1 MKVFLLVLMI
11 SYLKSEKS
19 KKVLHENFVDLNQA
33 LQDHHRVIKWNHK
46 GAQANH
52 IVFSLEKT
60 SIITKGLVIALTG
73 NRPLM
78 GMDILNTNLKGTKI
92 NTYSIDGNIIIH
104 LDPETLTKKLGVES
118 DKDVLKI
125 QP

>member
-1 MKVFLLVLMI
+1 
-11 SYLKSEKS
+11 
-19 KKVLHENFVDLNQA
+19 
-33 LQDHHRVIKWNHK
+33 
-46 GAQANH
+46 
-52 IVFSLEKT
+52 
-60 SIITKGLVIALTG
+60 
-73 NRPLM
+73 M